1 MKNSKLI
8 SWGIINSLGS
18 FLYIAG
24 VAWLMFNGEH
34 LFGKEDNFWMP
45 VALLLL
51 FVLSATIVGALVLGR
66 PIYFYLGGAKQ
77 EALKL
82 LFYTIS
88 GLLIIT
94 IIIFL
99 ILIAAK

>member
-66 PIYFYLGGAKQ
+66 PIYLYLGGAKQ
-77 EALKL
+77 EAMRL
-82 LFYTIS
+82 LFYTI
-88 GLLIIT
+88 GWLLLIT
-94 IIIFL
+94 IVIFL
-99 ILIAAK
+99 VLVAAK